1 MKKGVPFEW
10 DKKCQ
15 HAFESLKEYLKNPKV
30 LAAPEKGRPLILY
43 IAVMDNSLGA
53 LLEKKNDEGPYII

>member
-10 DKKCQ
+10 DKKYQ
-15 HAFESLKEYLKNPKV
+15 HAFESLKEYLKNPIV